1 MIESVPRLCGRSL
14 LLFQLPKGL
23 RDQAKLDVDPA
34 ACLEMSWRV
43 GMDRPR
49 VLIADDHTLVAE
61 AFKSLIEPEY
71 QVVKVVTDGRSLLA
85 AAIETKPDVVLLDL
99 SMPLLNGLDAGQELK
114 KLLPKTKL
122 IILTM
127 NEDPDVASKALR
139 QWSSGYLLK
148 KSAGV
153 ELKRAIG
160 EVLRGHSYVTP
171 SIAQKLIDEFIR
183 DPHHDRNKELTKR
196 QRQVLQLLA
205 EGHSMKE
212 AAALLNIA
220 VRTIAFHKYR
230 IMEDFGLKNNADLVR
245 LAIREHLISD
255 I

>member
-1 MIESVPRLCGRSL
+1 MSL
-14 LLFQLPKGL
+14 GV
-23 RDQAKLDVDPA
+23 R
-34 ACLEMSWRV
+34 
-43 GMDRPR
+43 MDRPR

-61 AFKSLIEPEY
+61 AFKSLIEPEFE
-71 QVVKVVTDGRSLLA
+71 VVKVVTDGRSLLVSA
-85 AAIETKPDVVLLDL
+85 LELKPDVVLLDL

-127 NEDPDVASKALR
+127 NEDQDVASKALR
-139 QWSSGYLLK
+139 QWASGYLLK

-153 ELKRAIG
+153 ELKRAID

-183 DPHHDRNKELTKR
+183 DPHHGRNKELTKR
-196 QRQVLQLLA
+196 QREVLQLLA

-230 IMEDFGLKNNADLVR
+230 IMEDFGLKSNSDLVR
-245 LAIREHLISD
+245 FAMREHLISEV
-255 I
+255 